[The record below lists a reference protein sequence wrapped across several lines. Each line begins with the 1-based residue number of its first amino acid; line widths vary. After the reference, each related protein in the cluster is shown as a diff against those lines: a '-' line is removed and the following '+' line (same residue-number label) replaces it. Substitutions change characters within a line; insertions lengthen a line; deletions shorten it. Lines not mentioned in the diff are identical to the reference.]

1 MASLI
6 ALVLSDPQ
14 SVLNILDNVDNV
26 LCFFS
31 PGDFVHVLIYLL

>member
-1 MASLI
+1 MAFLI

-14 SVLNILDNVDNV
+14 PVLKILDNMDNV

-31 PGDFVHVLIYLL
+31 LGDFVHVLIYLL